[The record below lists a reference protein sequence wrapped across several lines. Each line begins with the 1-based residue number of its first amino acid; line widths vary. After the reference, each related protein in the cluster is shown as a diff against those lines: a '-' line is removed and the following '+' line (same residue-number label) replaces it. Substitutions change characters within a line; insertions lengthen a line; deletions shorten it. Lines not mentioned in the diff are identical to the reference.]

1 VTIPAGGIRVSAAHE
16 ELMFALRSAG
26 SERLGLLLCAL
37 DEALQ
42 DGSFGAAQRACVAQ
56 LLASGHVPAALRLVA
71 EQRIGEGAAAPA
83 RPVEDDF
90 ADVLAWIHAGE
101 RAQPARPKLT
111 LVGSAAA

>member
-16 ELMFALRSAG
+16 ELLFALRCTG

-42 DGSFGAAQRACVAQ
+42 DASFGAAQRACVAQ
-56 LLASGHVPAALRLVA
+56 LLDSGRVPPVLRQEA
-71 EQRIGEGAAAPA
+71 EHRLGEGAAAPA